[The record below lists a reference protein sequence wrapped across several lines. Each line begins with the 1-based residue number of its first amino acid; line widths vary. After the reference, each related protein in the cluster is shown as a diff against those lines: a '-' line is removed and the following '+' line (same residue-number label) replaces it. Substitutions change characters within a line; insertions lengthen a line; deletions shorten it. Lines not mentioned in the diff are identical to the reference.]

1 MPSNFARRVQ
11 EALPEAASGKVI
23 EIWFQ
28 DEARVG
34 QQGTLTRVWARR
46 GTRPRAP
53 RDQRYAWTYLFGAVC
68 PERAIGA
75 GLVLPYVNSDAM
87 SLHLQE
93 ISRHVAP
100 GAHAVLVLDG
110 AGWHGAAA
118 LEVPDNLTLLPL
130 PPKSPELNPVENV
143 WEYLRQNQLSL
154 RVWSD
159 YAAIVATCCRAWNA
173 LMAMPDRLTSI
184 TCREWAKPA
193 NS

>member
-1 MPSNFARRVQ
+1 
-11 EALPEAASGKVI
+11 
-23 EIWFQ
+23 
-28 DEARVG
+28 
-34 QQGTLTRVWARR
+34 
-46 GTRPRAP
+46 
-53 RDQRYAWTYLFGAVC
+53 
-68 PERAIGA
+68 
-75 GLVLPYVNSDAM
+75 M

-110 AGWHGAAA
+110 AGWHSAAA